1 MGKQDAGSIWKS
13 KALSRGLRYVFF
25 TLVAFIPLVMT
36 VHSFARMMTD
46 RADEPIS
53 FMIAVYFLAGVYAGM
68 YLAQIWTNKYK
79 IIPQRFFI
87 VLGVVITASLV
98 LIFFT
103 IQFAIVV
110 EKHILSLLFIALPL
124 LIMSLSTG
132 MLIRMVRET
141 VKNQLREAR
150 TDAEQSHSEL
160 KLLQSQLSPHFL
172 FNTLNNIYG
181 ISLSRHERVPPL
193 LLKLSDLLRYS
204 VYDAREQFVPL
215 QNELEYIHN
224 YIDFEK
230 IRIGEKLVLTTEL
243 EYHIDPKIRIAPLLL
258 IVFIENAF
266 KHAKNTTEQKIF
278 IDIKLKV
285 WGKNILF
292 SVKNSSQPGKGEK
305 GILNVHS
312 GFGLDNVRKRLELL
326 YKNEYTLNIDD
337 EEDHYIVVLQ
347 LKSK

>member
-1 MGKQDAGSIWKS
+1 MAKQDAGSIWR
-13 KALSRGLRYVFF
+13 SRGMRYVFF
-25 TLVAFIPLVMT
+25 TLLAFIPLVIT
-36 VHSFARMMTD
+36 VHSFTRMLTD
-46 RADEPIS
+46 RGDEPIS
-53 FMIAVYFLAGVYAGM
+53 FLIAVYFIAGVYVGM
-68 YLAQIWTNKYK
+68 YLAQIWTNRYK
-79 IIPQRFFI
+79 IIPQRYFI
-87 VLGVVITASLV
+87 LLGIIIVASLI

-103 IQFAIVV
+103 VQFSIVV
-110 EKHILSLLFIALPL
+110 EKHFLSLLFIALPL
-124 LIMSLSTG
+124 LIMSLCSG
-132 MLIRMVRET
+132 ILIKMVRAT
-141 VKNQLREAR
+141 VKNQLQEAR
-150 TDAEQSHSEL
+150 TDAAQSHSEL

-181 ISLSRHERVPPL
+181 ISLSRHESVPPL

-230 IRIGEKLVLTTEL
+230 IRVGEKLVLTTEL

-292 SVKNSSQPGKGEK
+292 SVKNSSQPDKRGKGV
-305 GILNVHS
+305 LNEHS
-312 GFGLDNVRKRLELL
+312 GFGLDNVRKRLELM
-326 YKNEYTLNIDD
+326 YRNEYTLNIDD

>member
-1 MGKQDAGSIWKS
+1 MAKLTKITGAIWRS
-13 KALSRGLRYVFF
+13 KILRYAFF
-25 TLVAFIPLVMT
+25 TLLAFIPLLIT
-36 VHSFARMMTD
+36 VHSFTVRMTD
-46 RADEPIS
+46 RNDEIVS
-53 FMIAVYFLAGVYAGM
+53 FLITTYFIVGVYVGM
-68 YLAQIWTNKYK
+68 YMAQIWTNKYK
-79 IIPQRFFI
+79 IIPHRFFI
-87 VLGVVITASLV
+87 FLGVIIVASLV
-98 LIFFT
+98 VIFFSV
-103 IQFAIVV
+103 QFPIVIK
-110 EKHILSLLFIALPL
+110 KHFLLMLFVGLPL
-124 LIMSLSTG
+124 LTMSLSTG
-132 MLIRMVRET
+132 MLIRVVRAT
-141 VKNQLREAR
+141 VKNQLQEAR
-150 TDAEQSHSEL
+150 TDAAQSQSEL

-230 IRIGEKLVLTTEL
+230 IRVGEKLMLTTEL
-243 EYHIDPKIRIAPLLL
+243 EYHIDPRIRIAPLLL

-292 SVKNSSQPGKGEK
+292 SVKNSSQPSQTAKGVLKE
-305 GILNVHS
+305 HS

-326 YKNEYTLNIDD
+326 YKDEYTLNIDD
-337 EEDHYIVVLQ
+337 EDDYYIVVLQ
-347 LKSK
+347 VKSK